1 MKEQKPQ
8 SIIPVQPYVIIN
20 TDDYERL
27 VTQKTGISHF
37 YEFTMQEGYSHPL
50 LAVPDGSVDLLFGMN
65 GRDVKTY
72 IGGTVLSVKRWPLQN
87 GRIYFGVRFEP
98 GRCMLPRELS
108 IREIINDDL
117 ELDESTYG
125 HDLTERL
132 AEAGNIYRRASI
144 FMGYYMEHLMRGD
157 VEDTVHNIESYIR
170 GRIYES
176 RGNVAIKDL
185 AGETGYSECY
195 IRRVFEQVHGISP
208 KVFGRI
214 VRFQNVLNSM
224 SYQSE
229 EYGIG
234 EIATDSGY
242 YDQSH
247 MIKDFKQFAG
257 VTPETYQNM
266 MADKKEKWTKER

>member
-195 IRRVFEQVHGISP
+195 IRRVFEHVHGISP

>member
-185 AGETGYSECY
+185 AGETGYSESY
-195 IRRVFEQVHGISP
+195 IRRVFEHVHGISP